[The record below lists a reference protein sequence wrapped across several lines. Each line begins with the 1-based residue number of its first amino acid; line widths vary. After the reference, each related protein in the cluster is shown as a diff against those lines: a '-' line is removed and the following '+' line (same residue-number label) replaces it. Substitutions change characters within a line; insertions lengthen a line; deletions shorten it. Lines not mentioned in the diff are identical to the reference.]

1 MQQIKPMLLEPTPA
15 EERTS
20 SNIARHPAASSFWG
34 RIGIRPQYF
43 LLLAPL
49 LFAAHIAEEAPGLFS
64 VGYISWF
71 NSFMTPKLAES
82 GFVRGNIE
90 PLLITTVLAALVA
103 RIGRL
108 GMAYILLA
116 WLSHFML
123 ANGLFHVIAT
133 LVQMRYSPGVV
144 TATFLYLPFF
154 AWFVSYL
161 RTELRASSETIFLIA
176 LLSGLPMFLQT
187 YLVVFKHSQF
197 F

>member
-1 MQQIKPMLLEPTPA
+1 MSLDPTPA
-15 EERTS
+15 EETISSILARNPVGSSLCGRT
-20 SNIARHPAASSFWG
+20 R
-34 RIGIRPQYF
+34 IRPQT
-43 LLLAPL
+43 LLLFAPL

-64 VGYISWF
+64 AGYISWF
-71 NSFMTPKLAES
+71 NTFMTPKLEGS
-82 GFVRGNIE
+82 GFVQGNIP
-90 PLLITTVLAALVA
+90 PLLITAVLAALAA

-108 GMAYILLA
+108 GMSYILLA

-133 LVQMRYSPGVV
+133 LVQMRYSPGVG
-144 TATFLYLPFF
+144 TATLLYLPFF

>member
-1 MQQIKPMLLEPTPA
+1 MLLEPTPA
-15 EERTS
+15 EET
-20 SNIARHPAASSFWG
+20 ASSVATPDPAG
-34 RIGIRPQYF
+34 ARVGIRPQYL

-49 LFAAHIAEEAPGLFS
+49 LFAAHVAEEAPGLFS
-64 VGYISWF
+64 AGYISWF

-82 GFVRGNIE
+82 GFVQGNIQ
-90 PLLITTVLAALVA
+90 PLLITAVLAVLVA

-108 GMAYILLA
+108 GMAYILLV

-123 ANGLFHVIAT
+123 ANGLFHIIAT

-144 TATFLYLPFF
+144 TAAFLYLPFF
-154 AWFVSYL
+154 VWFVSYL

>member
-1 MQQIKPMLLEPTPA
+1 MLLEPTPA
-15 EERTS
+15 EETTS
-20 SNIARHPAASSFWG
+20 AIIARNPVGPSFCV
-34 RIGIRPQYF
+34 RIGIRPQVF

-64 VGYISWF
+64 AGYVSWF
-71 NSFMTPKLAES
+71 NSFITPKLGES
-82 GFVRGNIE
+82 GFVQGNIQ
-90 PLLITTVLAALVA
+90 PLLITTVLAALLA

-108 GMAYILLA
+108 WMAYILLV

-154 AWFVSYL
+154 VWFVSYL
-161 RTELRASSETIFLIA
+161 RSELRASSETIFLIA

>member
-1 MQQIKPMLLEPTPA
+1 MLLKPTPA
-15 EERTS
+15 EETAS
-20 SNIARHPAASSFWG
+20 SSIARNPAGSSFCG
-34 RIGIRPQYF
+34 RIGIRPQDL

-64 VGYISWF
+64 AGYISWF
-71 NSFMTPKLAES
+71 NNFMTPKLGES
-82 GFVRGNIE
+82 GFVRGNIP
-90 PLLITTVLAALVA
+90 PLLITAALAILLA

-108 GMAYILLA
+108 GMAYIVLA

-144 TATFLYLPFF
+144 TAAFLYLPFF
-154 AWFVSYL
+154 AWFVGYL
-161 RTELRASSETIFLIA
+161 QTELRASAETIFLIA

-187 YLVVFKHSQF
+187 YLVVFKHLQF